1 MIFLPLST
9 IDKGQPEDDPEK
21 EPEDDE
27 EKIETIDEEEKP
39 ASFQARGQGMNA
51 GRGAPFD
58 GPVRV
63 RLPNKKENEIFG
75 IADQL
80 LGASRIKIMCADGKS
95 RMGRIPGKLKK
106 RMWIR
111 VGDLVIV
118 RPWKFQDDKSD
129 IVWRYTK
136 TQASY
141 LSRRKMIPD
150 TINIF

>member
-1 MIFLPLST
+1 MD
-9 IDKGQPEDDPEK
+9 DKRTRDGPADAVQ
-21 EPEDDE
+21 DDE
-27 EKIETIDEEEKP
+27 EEQNSIEGEVEEEP
-39 ASFQARGQGMNA
+39 GSYQGRSQGMVA
-51 GRGAPFD
+51 GRGAPSD

-136 TQASY
+136 TQANY